1 MQAAIGGVFSVMNQ
15 RGGHLLDA
23 GALQRYLAEGS
34 WLPAAFLPRYGVAWD
49 AIDDTRARGTLV
61 EGGTSVSLEF
71 TFDADGDVTYVYS
84 RSRPRELKGHYVPT
98 PWGGRSWNYQERCGM
113 RIPLESEVEWIVDGA
128 RQPYFRGRI
137 VNVQCDAI
145 NGGE

>member
-128 RQPYFRGRI
+128 RQPYFPVGLSTSSAMR
-137 VNVQCDAI
+137 
-145 NGGE
+145 